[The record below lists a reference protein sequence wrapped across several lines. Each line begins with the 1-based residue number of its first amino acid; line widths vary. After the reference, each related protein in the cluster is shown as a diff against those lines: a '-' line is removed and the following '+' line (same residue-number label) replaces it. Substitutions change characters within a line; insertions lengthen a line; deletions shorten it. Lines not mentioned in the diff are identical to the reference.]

1 MSHTLKIRMY
11 YEDTDCGGVVYYANY
26 LRYVERARTEF
37 FESRGVSLRK
47 LMDEGVYFVVAE
59 AALKYLSPG
68 RYGDILA
75 IETTVDRVGPAS
87 IVFRHTISRDLS
99 GEKLVEA
106 TVKLGCVG
114 RDMKPL
120 RLRQNIMEAVTEG
133 DGIS

>member
-1 MSHTLKIRMY
+1 MGHVLKIRIY

-37 FESRGVSLRK
+37 LESKGVGLKK

-75 IETTVDRVGPAS
+75 IETIVDRVGPAS
-87 IVFRHTISRDLS
+87 IVFRHAIRRDL
-99 GEKLVEA
+99 GNEKLVEA

-120 RLRQNIMEAVTEG
+120 RLRKNVLEAVAETE
-133 DGIS
+133 

>member
-1 MSHTLKIRMY
+1 MGNTLKIRMY

-37 FESRGVSLRK
+37 FEARGVSLRK
-47 LMDEGVYFVVAE
+47 LMEEGVYFVVAE

-68 RYGDILA
+68 RYGDIMA
-75 IETTVDRVGPAS
+75 IETNVDRVGPAS
-87 IVFRHTISRDLS
+87 IVFRHSIRRDNT

-114 RDMKPL
+114 QDMKPL
-120 RLRQNIMEAVTEG
+120 RLRQNIMEAVTKG
-133 DGIS
+133 DES

>member
-1 MSHTLKIRMY
+1 MY

-37 FESRGVSLRK
+37 FESRGVSLRN

-68 RYGDILA
+68 KYGDIMA
-75 IETTVDRVGPAS
+75 IETNVERVGPAS
-87 IVFRHTISRDLS
+87 IVFSHSISRDNT

-114 RDMKPL
+114 KDMKPL
-120 RLRQNIMEAVTEG
+120 RLRHNIMEAVTEG
-133 DGIS
+133 YDIS